1 MNSFFF
7 FFWKF
12 CYYCVCMCLWVGVL
26 LVSACE
32 DQCVCWGGGVVTHA
46 TASLWMSEKNFLES
60 ALLPPFYEFWE
71 SSSGLQAWVTST
83 IPCCAVLLDA
93 GHKRLVVSRA
103 LVLLLLFILNAVYC
117 RGSLTSLIEV
127 FLFGPALSCVE
138 RGVCGSHKYWGEVQV
153 CGSK

>member
-1 MNSFFF
+1 M
-7 FFWKF
+7 
-12 CYYCVCMCLWVGVL
+12 CVL
-26 LVSACE
+26 
-32 DQCVCWGGGVVTHA
+32 GGGVVTHA

-138 RGVCGSHKYWGEVQV
+138 RGVCGSHKY
-153 CGSK
+153 